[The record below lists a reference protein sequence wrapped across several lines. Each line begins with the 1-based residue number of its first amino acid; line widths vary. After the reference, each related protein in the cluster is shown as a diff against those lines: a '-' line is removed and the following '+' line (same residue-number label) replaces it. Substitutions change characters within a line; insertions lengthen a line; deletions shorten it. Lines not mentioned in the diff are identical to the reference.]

1 MPLQLTSLIRKVLL
15 FSTFFIAASAE
26 LPARALEPD
35 NGGLLGTWRITKLLD
50 SSEISSIDDAE
61 AAALVGQA
69 LVIASDKVT
78 VAGERC
84 RKPPKFTRHFED
96 TAQYVR
102 ETAHAPVG
110 RLGLPTTVEAVELA
124 CTEALVKDYQKIVVY
139 WKGYFFEATRAPG
152 CPGA

>member
-1 MPLQLTSLIRKVLL
+1 MSFQLTSLTRKVLL
-15 FSTFFIAASAE
+15 FSTFLIVASAE
-26 LPARALEPD
+26 LPARAHEPD
-35 NGGLLGTWRITKLLD
+35 YAGLLGNWKITQLLD

-69 LVIASDKVT
+69 LVISPDKVT

-84 RKPPKFTRHFED
+84 RKSPNFTRHFED

-110 RLGLPTTVEAVELA
+110 RLGLPTTVEAIELA
-124 CTEALVKDYQKIVVY
+124 CTEALVKDYHTIVVY
-139 WKGYFFEATRAPG
+139 WKGYFFEATKQN
-152 CPGA
+152 